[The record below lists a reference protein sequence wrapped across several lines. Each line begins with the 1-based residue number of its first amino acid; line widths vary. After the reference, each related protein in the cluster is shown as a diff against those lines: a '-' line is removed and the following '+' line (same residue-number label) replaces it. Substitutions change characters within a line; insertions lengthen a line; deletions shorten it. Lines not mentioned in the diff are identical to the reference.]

1 MPVIIISYYKQLL
14 LLLQSSLSIQG
25 WGAVPGTIPPRKAK
39 SKVAQVPNI
48 KWHSTLREMSILKK
62 ENKFVIIIKV
72 CLTWWNGRSP
82 GDPQGSWMI
91 L

>member
-1 MPVIIISYYKQLL
+1 M
-14 LLLQSSLSIQG
+14 
-25 WGAVPGTIPPRKAK
+25 AK
-39 SKVAQVPNI
+39 SKDAQVPNI